1 MMTIGRTVTMM
12 LLVGA
17 LGATALGCSSDE
29 EPSTSSSTT
38 TAADTGA
45 TEPSEPAEPT
55 EPIEP
60 VDGPA
65 ATVDRELTGGSPFL
79 AAAVPVDLDA
89 AGYVEAEYQLS
100 GTAVSYT
107 GDTPGDGV
115 WSLTETDDR
124 GEYATRIV
132 VRRPEDPTDASG
144 IVLLEWLNVSGGLD
158 ANPDFTYLAPE
169 ILRAGHTWI
178 GVSAQRI
185 GIEGGATAVSL
196 PGTESLTGTGLVGL
210 EPDRYG
216 ELRHPGDAFAYD
228 LYTQIG
234 RAVRAEADT
243 LLGGVAVDRL
253 LAVGESQSAYALT
266 TYVNGVQPLT
276 HQFDGFFV
284 HSRGASG
291 LPLTP
296 PGESG
301 DMDIAGSIAAGPMR
315 IRTDL
320 DVPVFMFL
328 AESDVEGVLSF
339 ADARQDDTDRIRTW
353 EVAGTAHVDQ
363 FMLGAVADLAAC
375 EPAMN
380 NGPHSLVARAALR
393 SLVTWITDGTPPPTA
408 EPLELDD
415 GGRAVRDDLGI
426 ARGGIRTPLVDV
438 PVDALRGD
446 AADGAS
452 VICLLA
458 GRTIPLDDE
467 VLTELHG
474 DADTYLDAY
483 EAATDTVIDEGFVL
497 DDDRDELLDAAQP
510 DRIP

>member
-1 MMTIGRTVTMM
+1 MMAIGRTVTMM

-17 LGATALGCSSDE
+17 LGATTFGCSGDDD
-29 EPSTSSSTT
+29 PPAATSTT
-38 TAADTGA
+38 TSADTEA
-45 TEPSEPAEPT
+45 SESPEPVEPA
-55 EPIEP
+55 
-60 VDGPA
+60 DGPA
-65 ATVDRELTGGSPFL
+65 AVIDRELTDGSPFL
-79 AAAVPVDLDA
+79 AAGVPVDLEA
-89 AGYVEAEYQLS
+89 AGYVETEFQVS

-107 GDTPGDGV
+107 GDTPADGT

-124 GEYATRIV
+124 GDYTTRIV
-132 VRRPEDPTDASG
+132 VRRPEDPADASG

-169 ILRAGHTWI
+169 ILRSGHIWI
-178 GVSAQRI
+178 GVSAQRV

-210 EPDRYG
+210 APDRYG
-216 ELRHPGDAFAYD
+216 ELQHPGDAFAYD

-243 LLGGVAVDRL
+243 LLDGIDVDRL
-253 LAVGESQSAYALT
+253 LAIGESQSAFALT
-266 TYVNGVQPLT
+266 TYVNGIQPLA

-284 HSRGASG
+284 HSRGAAG

-296 PGESG
+296 PGDSG
-301 DMDIAGSIAAGPMR
+301 DMDIAGSIAAEPMR

-320 DVPVFMFL
+320 DVPVLMFL
-328 AESDVEGVLSF
+328 AESDVEGILSF
-339 ADARQDDTDRIRTW
+339 ADARQNDTDRIRTW

-393 SLVTWITDGTPPPTA
+393 SLVNWVTDGTAPPEA

-415 GGRAVRDDLGI
+415 DGQAVRDDLGI

-458 GRTIPLDDE
+458 GRTIPLDDQ

-474 DADTYLDAY
+474 DADAYLEAF
-483 EAATDTVIDEGFVL
+483 EAAADTVIDEGFVL
-497 DDDRDELLDAAQP
+497 ADDRDELLDGAQP
-510 DRIP
+510 DRIS